1 MKKYHFKSDFLPQM
15 ILFNRILN
23 LLISRF
29 FAGKFSNYAKKQI
42 FYSIKNYHLASEIF
56 TKNDTFSSFEKSAY
70 KQNLKMSKFS
80 SQISVGYSKPKH
92 GSQNFENQFHSI
104 VIWREF

>member
-1 MKKYHFKSDFLPQM
+1 M
-15 ILFNRILN
+15 IFFNRISN

-42 FYSIKNYHLASEIF
+42 FYSTKNYHLTSEIF
-56 TKNDTFSSFEKSAY
+56 SKSDSFSSFEKSAY

-80 SQISVGYSKPKH
+80 SQISVGYSKP
-92 GSQNFENQFHSI
+92 NQAFLKKCESI
-104 VIWREF
+104 AKFSTCDFKFSTCD